1 LSVVR
6 HVSDRIMVLYLGRIV
21 ELASGDELY
30 MDAKHPYSKALLTA
44 VPIPDPKRARQ
55 RNIDALTGEIPS
67 PINPPSGC
75 TFRTR
80 CRYATERCAEV
91 RPPLETVSDGRQ
103 VACIRWR
110 EIDNMAGMEASVA

>member
-1 LSVVR
+1 VR

-21 ELASGDELY
+21 ELADGDDLY
-30 MDAKHPYSKALLTA
+30 EDPKHPYTRALLTA

-55 RNIDALTGEIPS
+55 RTIDGLVGEIPS

-80 CRYATERCAEV
+80 CRYALPICAEQ
-91 RPPLETVSDGRQ
+91 RPPLENTGTRN
-103 VACIRWR
+103 VACHRWK
-110 EIDNMAGMEASVA
+110 ELDLQPGA